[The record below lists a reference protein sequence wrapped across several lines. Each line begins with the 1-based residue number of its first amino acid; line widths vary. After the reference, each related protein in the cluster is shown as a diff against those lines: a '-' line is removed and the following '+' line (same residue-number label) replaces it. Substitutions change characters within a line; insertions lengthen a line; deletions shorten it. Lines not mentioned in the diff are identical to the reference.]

1 MHAMHKESNKVHKYT
16 YYMPIYARLSN
27 YISHVHMAHI
37 LQIHEQYGC
46 TNISSCMQYNREQ
59 IFDQRSVWPE
69 TQSITFDIVSRCFEN
84 KSNNCCEQ
92 KFVKINVICLFL
104 TKQIHNLAAL
114 LPGWPSRRVARSG
127 FVL

>member
-1 MHAMHKESNKVHKYT
+1 MVIMYVYNMHAMHKESNKVHKYT

-59 IFDQRSVWPE
+59 IFDQRSV
-69 TQSITFDIVSRCFEN
+69 
-84 KSNNCCEQ
+84 
-92 KFVKINVICLFL
+92 
-104 TKQIHNLAAL
+104 
-114 LPGWPSRRVARSG
+114 
-127 FVL
+127 